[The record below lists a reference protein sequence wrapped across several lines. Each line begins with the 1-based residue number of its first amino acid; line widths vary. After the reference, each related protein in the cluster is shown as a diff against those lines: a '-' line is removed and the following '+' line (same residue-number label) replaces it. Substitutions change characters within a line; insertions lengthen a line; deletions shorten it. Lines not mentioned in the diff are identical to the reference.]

1 MSDTVKLKMSW
12 FLKAELVIL
21 ACAICIWII
30 KLVTVDIDS
39 TKAAVTNQFVRIKPN
54 SADSSKGTHRID
66 AMESGFTEGTPRI
79 EGIGISGSGE
89 SLIMIEGEIFH
100 EGDFVKGFK
109 IKKID
114 GRTVEFQKDGQIWVQ
129 HPAD

>member
-1 MSDTVKLKMSW
+1 MSDNVKQKKSW

-21 ACAICIWII
+21 ACAICIGII

-39 TKAAVTNQFVRIKPN
+39 TKAAFTKQVVRIKPN
-54 SADSSKGTHRID
+54 SADSSK
-66 AMESGFTEGTPRI
+66 ETPRI
-79 EGIGISGSGE
+79 EVIGISGSGE
-89 SLIMIEGEIFH
+89 SFIMIEGEIFH

>member
-1 MSDTVKLKMSW
+1 MSDTVKPKMSC

-30 KLVTVDIDS
+30 TSVTVDIDS
-39 TKAAVTNQFVRIKPN
+39 TKAAVTKQVVRTKPN
-54 SADSSKGTHRID
+54 SADSSKETHRINV
-66 AMESGFTEGTPRI
+66 MESGFTEGTPQI
-79 EGIGISGSGE
+79 QGIGISGSGE

-100 EGDFVKGFK
+100 EGNFVKGFK

-114 GRTVEFQKDGQIWVQ
+114 GRTVEFQKDGKIWVQ
-129 HPAD
+129 HMD